1 MTIPTNEIGV
11 ACCDD
16 CGEELEVACPKRC
29 KNAGVAIAAAAPAP
43 TRKVKKVRETRP
55 GQVCRACRKNRVSWI
70 GVGRQ
75 PERCDECK
83 AAGRQV
89 LP

>member
-16 CGEELEVACPKRC
+16 CGEELEVVCPKRC
-29 KNAGVAIAAAAPAP
+29 KNAGVALAAASPAP
-43 TRKVKKVRETRP
+43 GRKVKEVRELRP
-55 GQVCRACRKNRVSWI
+55 GQICRACKKNRVRWQ
-70 GVGRQ
+70 GWGRQ

-83 AAGRQV
+83 AADRKVV
-89 LP
+89 L